1 MMPGTHVEFPNAAAR
16 LSPPAAHVLLAGFAR
31 EGVIVVIGNA
41 LIAFALTAAGIGKG
55 KGFFDNFVFSEAIG
69 ISIMLLLGVG
79 RFVLQRRN
87 ALTVPRLALVMVL
100 AIVFGAALGRGIAS
114 LLLGLDVRRT
124 FAAKDLALT
133 GWIALSATLIATWYG
148 WSRTRIAEL
157 SEQVARTAWQK
168 EAAER
173 TALGARLQALQAQI
187 EPHFLFNTLATL
199 DSLIASDPPRAR
211 ELLASLNR
219 FLRATLEASRTQS
232 ETLALQFAVLE
243 SMLAVH
249 AMRLGPRL
257 AYAFDLPRDCVKLAV
272 PPMLLQPLVEN
283 ALKHGIQGAV
293 QGGRIDVSARRD
305 GSHVELSVADT
316 GAGFGATPGT
326 QGAGVGLANVRE
338 RLAALYGENASLTL
352 IENAP
357 HGLIA
362 RVRLPAHDADDAGN
376 SGAPGNAGATGTT
389 P

>member
-1 MMPGTHVEFPNAAAR
+1 MIPGTHVEFPNASAR
-16 LSPPAAHVLLAGFAR
+16 PSAPAANIPLTGFAR

-41 LIAFALTAAGIGKG
+41 LIALALAALGIGG
-55 KGFFDNFVFSEAIG
+55 TFFDNLVFSQAIG
-69 ISIMLLLGVG
+69 LSIMLVLDVA
-79 RFVLQRRN
+79 RFHLQRRN
-87 ALTVPRLALVMVL
+87 ALTAPRLAVAMVL
-100 AIVFGAALGRGIAS
+100 SIVLGATLGRGIAGAV
-114 LLLGLDVRRT
+114 LGLGLSKA
-124 FAAKDLALT
+124 FALKDLALT
-133 GWIALSATLIATWYG
+133 GWIALSATLLLTWYG

-173 TALGARLQALQAQI
+173 TALSARLQALQAQI

-211 ELLASLNR
+211 ELLTSLNR
-219 FLRATLEASRTQS
+219 FLRATLEASRAQS
-232 ETLALQFAVLE
+232 ETLAQQFTVLD

-257 AYAFDLPRDCVKLAV
+257 AYALDLPRDCANLDV

-293 QGGRIDVSARRD
+293 AGGRIEVGARRE
-305 GSHVELSVADT
+305 GRHVELTVADT
-316 GAGFGATPGT
+316 GVGFGATPAT

-338 RLAALYGENASLTL
+338 RLAALYGERASLTL
-352 IENAP
+352 IENVP
-357 HGLIA
+357 HGLVA
-362 RVRLPAHDADDAGN
+362 RVRLPLDDTV
-376 SGAPGNAGATGTT
+376 GATAKQAA

>member
-1 MMPGTHVEFPNAAAR
+1 MIPGTHVEFPSAAAR
-16 LSPPAAHVLLAGFAR
+16 LPAPAANVLLAGFAR

-41 LIAFALTAAGIGKG
+41 LIAAALTAVGIGKS
-55 KGFFDNFVFSEAIG
+55 FFGNLVFSEAIG
-69 ISIMLLLGVG
+69 LSIMLLLDLG
-79 RFVLQRRN
+79 RFHLQRRN
-87 ALTVPRLALVMVL
+87 ALTGPRLAVAMVL
-100 AIVFGAALGRGIAS
+100 AIVLGAALGRGVAS
-114 LLLGLDVRRT
+114 LLLGLDLRKA
-124 FAAKDLALT
+124 FATKDLALT
-133 GWIALSATLIATWYG
+133 GWIALTATLLVTWYG

-157 SEQVARTAWQK
+157 SEQVARAAWQR

-211 ELLASLNR
+211 TLLASLNR
-219 FLRATLEASRTQS
+219 FLRATLEASRAQS
-232 ETLALQFAVLE
+232 ETLAAQFKVLDA
-243 SMLAVH
+243 MLAVH

-257 AYAFDLPRDCVKLAV
+257 AYALDLPRDCADLPV

-293 QGGRIDVSARRD
+293 EGGRIDVSARRD
-305 GSHVELSVADT
+305 AQHLELSVADT
-316 GAGFGATPGT
+316 GSGFGTTPGT

-338 RLAALYGENASLTL
+338 RLTALYGDRASLTL
-352 IENAP
+352 IENVP
-357 HGLIA
+357 HGLVA
-362 RVRLPAHDADDAGN
+362 RVRLPLPDA
-376 SGAPGNAGATGTT
+376 AGANTNGAA

>member
-1 MMPGTHVEFPNAAAR
+1 MIPGTHVEFPSAAAR
-16 LSPPAAHVLLAGFAR
+16 VRAPAANVLLAGFAR
-31 EGVIVVIGNA
+31 EGVIVLIGNA
-41 LIAFALTAAGIGKG
+41 LIAVALTAVGIGK
-55 KGFFDNFVFSEAIG
+55 NFLHNLVFSEAIG
-69 ISIMLLLGVG
+69 LSIMLLLDLA
-79 RFVLQRRN
+79 RFHLQRHN
-87 ALTVPRLALVMVL
+87 ALTVPRLAVAMVL
-100 AIVFGAALGRGIAS
+100 AIVIGSSFGRVVAS
-114 LLLGLDVRRT
+114 ALLGFNPRYA
-124 FAAKDLALT
+124 FATKDLALT
-133 GWIALSATLIATWYG
+133 GWIALTATLLVTWYG

-173 TALGARLQALQAQI
+173 TALSAHLQALQAQI

-219 FLRATLEASRTQS
+219 FLRATLEASRMQS
-232 ETLALQFAVLE
+232 ETLAMQFAVLE

-257 AYAFDLPRDCVKLAV
+257 AYALDLPQDCASLAV

-293 QGGRIDVSARRD
+293 EGGRIEVSARRV
-305 GSHVELSVADT
+305 GRHIELTVADT
-316 GAGFGATPGT
+316 GPGFGATPDT
-326 QGAGVGLANVRE
+326 QGTGVGLANVRE
-338 RLAALYGENASLTL
+338 RLAALYGEDAALTL
-352 IENAP
+352 IENVP
-357 HGLIA
+357 HGLVA
-362 RVRLPAHDADDAGN
+362 RVRLPLEDVPESAE
-376 SGAPGNAGATGTT
+376 AGAK

>member
-1 MMPGTHVEFPNAAAR
+1 MPGSHVEFPNAAAR

-41 LIAFALTAAGIGKG
+41 LIAVALTAVGVG
-55 KGFFDNFVFSEAIG
+55 KGFLGNLVFSQAIG
-69 ISIMLLLGVG
+69 LSIMLLLDVA
-79 RFVLQRRN
+79 RFFLQRHN
-87 ALTVPRLALVMVL
+87 ALTVPRLAVAMVL
-100 AIVFGAALGRGIAS
+100 AIVLGTALGRGIS
-114 LLLGLDVRRT
+114 SVLLGIGLRHA
-124 FAAKDLALT
+124 FATKDLALT
-133 GWIALSATLIATWYG
+133 GWIALTATLLVTWYG

-173 TALGARLQALQAQI
+173 TALSARLQALQAQI

-219 FLRATLEASRTQS
+219 FLRATLEASRAQS
-232 ETLALQFAVLE
+232 ETLAVQFRVLD

-257 AYAFDLPRDCVKLAV
+257 AYALDLPRDCADLPV

-283 ALKHGIQGAV
+283 ALKHGIQGV
-293 QGGRIDVSARRD
+293 VEGGRIDISARRD
-305 GSHVELSVADT
+305 GQDVELTVTDT
-316 GAGFGATPGT
+316 GPGFGVTPGT
-326 QGAGVGLANVRE
+326 QGAGVGLVNVRE
-338 RLAALYGENASLTL
+338 RLAALYGERASLTL
-352 IENAP
+352 IENVP

-362 RVRLPAHDADDAGN
+362 RVRLPLLDAVSADVGVGLGAGGQERT
-376 SGAPGNAGATGTT
+376 S
-389 P
+389 